1 MISYFA
7 GSDVTA
13 VLAACGQLVTQLATD
28 SRNYIT
34 CPSSTTNCPDS
45 VYAVTDALGSKINL
59 CQEWFTAPNAQG
71 CIDPAT
77 QGNAFQA
84 TFKDTIIT
92 HEIMH
97 LFQSSGKY
105 ITDGPSGEKDFTIA
119 QIENLV
125 ALSTQSPQA
134 AAVAATQWVA
144 NAYVFF
150 AWGNYVKKGC

>member
-1 MISYFA
+1 M
-7 GSDVTA
+7 
-13 VLAACGQLVTQLATD
+13 LAAYGQLVKQLGTN
-28 SRNYIT
+28 SVNYIT
-34 CPSSTTNCPDS
+34 CPSSTTGCSNG
-45 VYAVTDALGSKINL
+45 VYAVADALGGKINL
-59 CQEWFTAPNAQG
+59 CQTWFSAIGAQG
-71 CIDPAT
+71 CLDPAA
-77 QGNAFQA
+77 QGSAFQA
-84 TFKDTIIT
+84 TNQDTIIV

-105 ITDGPSGEKDFTIA
+105 ITDGPDGEQDFTIS

-125 ALSTQSPQA
+125 ALSRQSPQA